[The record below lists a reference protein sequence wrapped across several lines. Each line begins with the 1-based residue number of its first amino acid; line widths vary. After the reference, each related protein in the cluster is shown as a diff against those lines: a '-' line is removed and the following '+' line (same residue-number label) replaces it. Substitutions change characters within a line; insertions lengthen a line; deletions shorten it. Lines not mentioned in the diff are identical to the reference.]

1 MRIDLRSDTVTLP
14 TPAMRQA
21 MAAAEVGDDV
31 FGDDPTVNRL
41 EALAAETTGKEA
53 ALFVASGTMGNLASL
68 LAHCGRGRDV
78 ILGDESH
85 IYHYEN
91 GGASALG
98 GLVFRPVRTNADGT
112 LPLDALRAAIHL
124 PAHNYHYYHYT
135 RPGVVCLENTHNRCG
150 GRILSPEYF
159 AEVAAIATEHQ
170 LPVHLDGARLF
181 NAAVAA
187 GRPVTDWTRH
197 VSSVQLCLS
206 KGLSAPVGSLIC
218 GAASFVD
225 EARRMRKILGGG
237 MRQAGVI
244 AAPGIIALT
253 GMVSRLA
260 DDHRNA
266 RILADG
272 VSALPGIVLDP
283 PEVDTNIV
291 VFRLPGVAQA
301 EAFEEALGREGVLV
315 SNFGGGR
322 LRVVTHDGITEA
334 DCRAAVEVMR
344 RVHAAQGIGERR

>member
-1 MRIDLRSDTVTLP
+1 
-14 TPAMRQA
+14 
-21 MAAAEVGDDV
+21 
-31 FGDDPTVNRL
+31 
-41 EALAAETTGKEA
+41 
-53 ALFVASGTMGNLASL
+53 
-68 LAHCGRGRDV
+68 V
-78 ILGDESH
+78 I
-85 IYHYEN
+85 
-91 GGASALG
+91 
-98 GLVFRPVRTNADGT
+98 
-112 LPLDALRAAIHL
+112 
-124 PAHNYHYYHYT
+124 
-135 RPGVVCLENTHNRCG
+135 CLENTHNRCG
-150 GRILSPEYF
+150 GRIVSPEHF
-159 AEVAAIATEHQ
+159 AKVAAIAAEHQ
-170 LPVHLDGARLF
+170 LPIHLDGARLF

-218 GAASFVD
+218 GSATFVD

-253 GMVSRLA
+253 EMVSRLA
-260 DDHRNA
+260 DDHRHA

-272 VSALPGIVLDP
+272 IAALPGVVLDP

-291 VFRLPGVAQA
+291 VFRMPAVAHA
-301 EAFEEALGREGVLV
+301 EALEAALGREGVLV

-334 DCRAAVEVMR
+334 DCRAAVKVMK
-344 RVHAAQGIGERR
+344 RVWEETCGT

>member
-1 MRIDLRSDTVTLP
+1 MRIDLRSDTVTVP

-41 EALAAETTGKEA
+41 EALAAEMAGTEA

-68 LAHCGRGRDV
+68 LAHGGRGRDV

-98 GLVFRPVRTNADGT
+98 GLVFRPVRTDADGT

-124 PAHNYHYYHYT
+124 PAHNYHFYHYT
-135 RPGVVCLENTHNRCG
+135 RPGVICLENTHNRCG

-159 AEVAAIATEHQ
+159 AEVAALAAEHQ

-187 GRPVTDWTRH
+187 GRPITDWTRH
-197 VSSVQLCLS
+197 VTSVQLCLS

-218 GAASFVD
+218 GPAAFVD

-244 AAPGIIALT
+244 AAPGILALT
-253 GMVSRLA
+253 EMVSRLA

-272 VSALPGIVLDP
+272 VAMLGGVALDP

-291 VFRLPGVAQA
+291 IFRMPSVAAA
-301 EAFEEALGREGVLV
+301 EAYETALEREGVLV
-315 SNFGGGR
+315 SNFGRGR
-322 LRVVTHDGITEA
+322 LRLVTHDGVTEA
-334 DCRAAVEVMR
+334 DCRAAVAIMR
-344 RVHAAQGIGERR
+344 SVYRDLSPA

>member
-1 MRIDLRSDTVTLP
+1 
-14 TPAMRQA
+14 
-21 MAAAEVGDDV
+21 
-31 FGDDPTVNRL
+31 
-41 EALAAETTGKEA
+41 
-53 ALFVASGTMGNLASL
+53 
-68 LAHCGRGRDV
+68 
-78 ILGDESH
+78 
-85 IYHYEN
+85 
-91 GGASALG
+91 
-98 GLVFRPVRTNADGT
+98 VFRPVRTNADGT

-135 RPGVVCLENTHNRCG
+135 RPGVICLENTHNRCG
-150 GRILSPEYF
+150 GRILPPEYF
-159 AEVAAIATEHQ
+159 AEVAAIAAEHG
-170 LPVHLDGARLF
+170 LPIHLDGARLF

-218 GAASFVD
+218 GQAAFVH

-253 GMVSRLA
+253 EMVSRLA

-266 RILADG
+266 RVLAEGIAGLAG
-272 VSALPGIVLDP
+272 VVLDP
-283 PEVDTNIV
+283 PDVDTNIV
-291 VFRLPGVAQA
+291 VFRMPDVTSA
-301 EAFEEALGREGVLV
+301 EAYFEALEREGVLI
-315 SNFGGGR
+315 SNFGAGR

-334 DCRAAVEVMR
+334 DCRAAVEVMQ
-344 RVHAAQGIGERR
+344 RVWPTLR